1 MKEKNVLYYEI
12 GDFYV
17 EAEESYSGGERTVE
31 FWLSRKD
38 YGIKAFMFGLP
49 WSEVPEGKLEN
60 VFAEYLVLFTDRG
73 YMDPFFADFLEDEE
87 VDEYFN
93 VVK

>member
-1 MKEKNVLYYEI
+1 MKAKVVLYYEI

-17 EAEESYSGGERTVE
+17 EAEECDCNGEKTAE
-31 FWLSRKD
+31 FWIGRKD
-38 YGIKAFMFGLP
+38 YGIKTSMFGVP
-49 WSEVPEGKLEN
+49 WSVVPEGKLEN
-60 VFAEYLVLFTDRG
+60 VFVEYLVLFTDRG

-87 VDEYFN
+87 VDECFN